1 MILVLILLITI
12 YCIYVFKKELFTDIS
27 DKSKK
32 DSFAVNAFNSNIVTS
47 LTPFEQEV
55 KKLKNIFKNTNK
67 TIFPVDFNTFKPII
81 DIDMQFQKQLI
92 SVFIKYINSIT
103 KSSYDESSIFW
114 ISEIYKDET
123 DYYMFSIDF
132 ENKQLESIIT
142 LNCFAKINE
151 NIIEKNNTEDNIQQ
165 QEIIINIL
173 AVKIVSFVTYDTVN
187 RSILNENIDNYYRII
202 NTLHL
207 TEPYL
212 TSGKD
217 MSITD
222 HDKLQFD
229 EVLLTKAFE
238 ISQNAEKVEINN
250 EKTTEDVTKSTE
262 KTIETTEK
270 IIESVQ
276 NVIETK

>member
-27 DKSKK
+27 EKSKN
-32 DSFAVNAFNSNIVTS
+32 DSFTVNAFNSNIVTS

-55 KKLKNIFKNTNK
+55 KKLKTIFKNTNK
-67 TIFPVDFNTFKPII
+67 STFPVDFNTFKPII
-81 DIDMQFQKQLI
+81 DIDAQFKKQLI
-92 SVFIKYINSIT
+92 NVFIKYINSIT
-103 KSSYDESSIFW
+103 KSSYDESSIIW
-114 ISEIYKDET
+114 VSEIYKDERN
-123 DYYMFSIDF
+123 YYIFSIEF

-173 AVKIVSFVTYDTVN
+173 AVKIVSFVTYDTIN
-187 RSILNENIDNYYRII
+187 RSILNENVDNYYRII

-212 TSGKD
+212 TSGKG
-217 MSITD
+217 MAITEAD
-222 HDKLQFD
+222 NLQFE
-229 EVLLTKAFE
+229 EVLLTKASE
-238 ISQNAEKVEINN
+238 MSKKVEIDNN
-250 EKTTEDVTKSTE
+250 KTTENVIEATE
-262 KTIETTEK
+262 NVIETTENT
-270 IIESVQ
+270 IEATE
-276 NVIETK
+276 NAIETK